1 MTNAPIKL
9 ATNPASQV
17 AIDATAR
24 MAVMFADIAGST
36 SLYERL
42 GDRAALAHI
51 SISLE
56 RLADATRKVGGR
68 VVKTIGD
75 EVMCVFSSAGD
86 AVRAATDMQLAQ
98 STAQDGLGLRVGFHC
113 GEVIQRDGDVFG
125 DSVNVAARV
134 ASLANAGQILLTA
147 DTLQQLP
154 PYLRSGARAIGP
166 VGVRGKELPLAL
178 CEIIWQWAD
187 DMTMMAPVQGRD
199 DAPAGRRLV
208 VEYRGRQHDWSESDG
223 ALRFGRDAANDIV
236 VDHPRASRLHGR
248 IEIRQSGFVVVDLSS
263 NGTYVQ
269 QESGGEIV
277 LRREEVLIQGVGEIG
292 PGDRVPALSGATIRF
307 RCL

>member
-1 MTNAPIKL
+1 
-9 ATNPASQV
+9 
-17 AIDATAR
+17 
-24 MAVMFADIAGST
+24 
-36 SLYERL
+36 
-42 GDRAALAHI
+42 
-51 SISLE
+51 
-56 RLADATRKVGGR
+56 
-68 VVKTIGD
+68 
-75 EVMCVFSSAGD
+75 
-86 AVRAATDMQLAQ
+86 LAQ

-223 ALRFGRDAANDIV
+223 ALRFGRDAANDM
-236 VDHPRASRLHGR
+236 
-248 IEIRQSGFVVVDLSS
+248 VVDLSS